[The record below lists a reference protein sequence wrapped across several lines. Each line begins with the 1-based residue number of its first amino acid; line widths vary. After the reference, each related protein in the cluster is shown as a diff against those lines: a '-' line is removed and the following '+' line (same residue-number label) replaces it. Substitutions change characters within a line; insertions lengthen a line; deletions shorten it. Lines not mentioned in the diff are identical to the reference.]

1 MEWTPSRL
9 ISWAE
14 KAGPSTAK
22 LIETI
27 MTTRPHPQQGFRS
40 CLGIMGLG
48 KKYTIERLEAAASR
62 ALAIRSYSYRS
73 IRSILENALDKVATE
88 QKEVMPAIEHDN
100 IRGQQYY
107 H

>member
-1 MEWTPSRL
+1 MPKSHQGYKEWTPARL

-14 KAGPSTAK
+14 KTGPSTAT

-48 KKYTIERLEAAASR
+48 KKYTNERLEAAAQR
-62 ALAIRSYSYRS
+62 ALLIRSYSFRAS
-73 IRSILENALDKVATE
+73 GRFLRAAWTRWLLR
-88 QKEVMPAIEHDN
+88 Q
-100 IRGQQYY
+100 RR
-107 H
+107 